1 MTNILDS
8 ENSRQKCFYSLLKLK
23 TLFKYWYGTLVF
35 RIKKLVASSHDC
47 AVRFV
52 TRVGQGSDRN

>member
-8 ENSRQKCFYSLLKLK
+8 ENSRQKRFYSSSQLK

-35 RIKKLVASSHDC
+35 RIKKLVASSHGC

-52 TRVGQGSDRN
+52 TRVRQGSDRD